1 MAIQRY
7 LATRDARAARRM
19 FHLSLLSCLALW
31 PFLAVAGLALMA
43 YFLKHPEMLPAGHTV
58 YGNGDQLLPLYIVH
72 GLPAGASGL
81 VIAALLAAAMSSLS
95 SGLNSVCSVIT
106 SDFIGRFWKREQT
119 ERRRVRQ
126 AKYVS
131 FVVGV
136 IVVLLS
142 SLFGYIEGNLL
153 ELCYKI
159 ANLLT
164 VPLFM
169 MFFMAL
175 FIPWATASGTCAGT
189 TASLLVAVVLAYQQ
203 ELGLGFLKEW
213 GLSFVWMSPASF
225 VVGAVTGML
234 VSLLP
239 GRRRP
244 MLR

>member
-1 MAIQRY
+1 
-7 LATRDARAARRM
+7 
-19 FHLSLLSCLALW
+19 
-31 PFLAVAGLALMA
+31 
-43 YFLKHPEMLPAGHTV
+43 
-58 YGNGDQLLPLYIVH
+58 
-72 GLPAGASGL
+72 LPAGASGL